1 MVASSW
7 LHTGLAPAA
16 IHPCQAH
23 SVALRAPCAAPDSVF
38 LPLDIVILLFGIL
51 SNHCPKKS
59 WGGGVVDVRAIT
71 RVAGGDTLRYCRIYS
86 YFLLGAK
93 MALVKK
99 SITVTDRQEQWI
111 RAQIASGEY
120 GNDSEYFRDLIRRDQ
135 EKNTQIRASKE
146 AIQEGLE
153 SGVSDKTVKEIW
165 AEAEQRYT
173 ARHG

>member
-1 MVASSW
+1 
-7 LHTGLAPAA
+7 
-16 IHPCQAH
+16 
-23 SVALRAPCAAPDSVF
+23 
-38 LPLDIVILLFGIL
+38 
-51 SNHCPKKS
+51 
-59 WGGGVVDVRAIT
+59 
-71 RVAGGDTLRYCRIYS
+71 
-86 YFLLGAK
+86 

-135 EKNTQIRASKE
+135 EQNGQIRALKE

-173 ARHG
+173 ARYG